1 MNALLFSA
9 LAVSMVLWPEI
20 TLAGWDLAA
29 PYPTGPWAPLLIVLL
44 RGGAALLAVVPSSP
58 VVLAAGLTEGPVWG
72 TIYVLIG
79 AEAGALTAFFIGR
92 RFGRS
97 FVERRG
103 WMAPIAKSRYGR
115 WLLEGNTSQARL
127 MASVFYC
134 RLLPGLNLDGVSY
147 VAGISPIAVWRF
159 ALATLGG
166 LLPYTIILVVI
177 GRQLA
182 EMSLHEA
189 IAVVMFVV
197 FAGAVPW
204 VWMRTAPLF
213 RRDARKA
220 EDVATTKDRP

>member
-1 MNALLFSA
+1 MNALLFCA
-9 LAVSMVLWPEI
+9 LIVSMVSWPE
-20 TLAGWDLAA
+20 TTFADWDLAA
-29 PYPTGPWAPLLIVLL
+29 PYPTGPWAPVLIVLL

-58 VVLAAGLTEGPVWG
+58 VVLAAGLTEGPIWG

-92 RFGRS
+92 HFGRG

-134 RLLPGLNLDGVSY
+134 RLLPGLNLDGLSY

-159 ALATLGG
+159 ALATFGG

-182 EMSLHEA
+182 EMSFRET
-189 IAVVMFVV
+189 IAVVMLVL

-204 VWMRTAPLF
+204 IWMRLVYLF
-213 RRDARKA
+213 RRDAGKA
-220 EDVATTKDRP
+220 EGVVTTKDRP